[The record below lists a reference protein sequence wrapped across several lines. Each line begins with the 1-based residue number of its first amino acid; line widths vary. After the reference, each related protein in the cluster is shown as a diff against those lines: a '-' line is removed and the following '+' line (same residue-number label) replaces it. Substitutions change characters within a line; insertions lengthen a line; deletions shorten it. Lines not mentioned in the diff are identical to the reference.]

1 MVFLSQFPTK
11 LLSRFLQMWMD
22 SENKI
27 ALAFLP
33 GRVLSRD
40 ELLCSHL
47 PKVKLSSYY
56 SRHHT
61 IGVEDATYH
70 GFHCLN
76 SQGTQQWTLFHET
89 SCDFLKSLKSLLFL
103 VEEILITV
111 CWKVGLEMRLQ
122 LPSRYGLFGTLWT
135 TVMHNPSCT

>member
-1 MVFLSQFPTK
+1 
-11 LLSRFLQMWMD
+11 MD

-27 ALAFLP
+27 ALVFLP
-33 GRVLSRD
+33 GRVLSWD
-40 ELLCSHL
+40 ELLCSHV

-56 SRHHT
+56 SCRHT

-89 SCDFLKSLKSLLFL
+89 SHDFLKSLKPLLFL

-111 CWKVGLEMRLQ
+111 CWKVGLEMCLQ
-122 LPSRYGLFGTLWT
+122 LPSWYGLFGTLWIMVVHT
-135 TVMHNPSCT
+135 QLHAVAF